1 MPCFTVRKLSL
12 AGLTLA
18 LAAGAATYSTER
30 ASAGAGQNA
39 TPTAASEAC
48 DRACLEGLANTYLTV
63 LMAHD
68 PSKLPVTDD
77 VKFTENAQTLKL
89 GDGLW
94 RTASGMDSYKHFF
107 EDPTAEQIGMFAT
120 IKENGM
126 GDILIVRI
134 KAKKQRVSELE
145 TIVIRTPG
153 GVAAYEK
160 YGNPDPIWSEVE
172 PPAERVSRDK
182 LIYVTNLYYS
192 GMQNNDGK
200 GDYSFFAH
208 DCNRIEH
215 AVQTTNMPKFN
226 YGHSSNQS
234 FVTLGCE
241 AQYKLGM
248 MGFVT
253 NIRERRYV
261 IVDEEKQQVLAFS
274 YFDHDSTVRQLN
286 LTDGETYYS
295 PPFFLT
301 PRTLAVSE
309 AFKIKNGKIRFVEMT
324 LTEAPWGSKSG
335 WVN

>member
-1 MPCFTVRKLSL
+1 MRNGAAQKLLL
-12 AGLTLA
+12 AGVTLA
-18 LAAGAATYSTER
+18 LIAGVTSHSSVR
-30 ASAGAGQNA
+30 ASAGSRQD
-39 TPTAASEAC
+39 PASGDTC
-48 DRACLEGLANTYLTV
+48 DRACLEGLANQYLAA

-107 EDPTAEQIGMFAT
+107 EDPTAGQIGMFAT

-134 KAKKQRVSELE
+134 KAKKQRVRELE

-172 PPAERVSRDK
+172 PPAERVSREK
-182 LIYVTNLYYS
+182 LIYTTNLYYS

-241 AQYKLGM
+241 AQFKLGM

-261 IVDEEKQQVLAFS
+261 VIDDEKQQVLALS
-274 YFDHDSTVRQLN
+274 YFDHDSTVRQLA

-335 WVN
+335 WVD

>member
-1 MPCFTVRKLSL
+1 MRIIVARKLFL
-12 AGLTLA
+12 AVATLA
-18 LAAGAATYSTER
+18 LSP
-30 ASAGAGQNA
+30 GAGIYSVCPASSMRQDSSANA
-39 TPTAASEAC
+39 KADSC
-48 DRACLEGLANTYLTV
+48 HRACLEGLANSYLAAV
-63 LMAHD
+63 VSRD
-68 PSKLPVTDD
+68 PSKLPVTEDL
-77 VKFTENAQTLKL
+77 KFTENGQTLKL
-89 GDGLW
+89 GEGLW
-94 RTASGMDSYKHFF
+94 RTATAMDTYTHYF
-107 EDPTAEQIGMFAT
+107 EDPGAGVIGMFAT
-120 IKENGM
+120 IEENGT
-126 GDILIVRI
+126 GDILVARI
-134 KAKKQRVSELE
+134 KAKNQRVSELE

-160 YGNPDPIWSEVE
+160 YGKPDPIWSEVE
-172 PPAERVSRDK
+172 PPAERVSRAQ
-182 LIYVTNLYYS
+182 LIYTTNLYYQ

-200 GDYSFFAH
+200 GDYAFFAH

-215 AVQTTNMPKFN
+215 AIQTTNMPKFN

-241 AQYKLGM
+241 AQFKLGM

-261 IVDEEKQQVLAFS
+261 VVDEEKQQVLAFS
-274 YFDHDSTVRQLN
+274 YFDHDSTVRQLE
-286 LTDGETYYS
+286 LTDGEIYYS

>member
-1 MPCFTVRKLSL
+1 MRKIAGQKLFL
-12 AGLTLA
+12 ASVMLA
-18 LAAGAATYSTER
+18 LIAGAAAYSGGT
-30 ASAGAGQNA
+30 ASAGHPQDLSSSDTCNR
-39 TPTAASEAC
+39 P
-48 DRACLEGLANTYLTV
+48 CLEGLANQYLAA

-77 VKFTENAQTLKL
+77 VKFTENAQALKL

-107 EDPTAEQIGMFAT
+107 EDPTAGQIGMFAT

-134 KAKKQRVSELE
+134 KATKQRVSELE

-153 GVAAYEK
+153 GVTAYEK

-172 PPAERVSRDK
+172 PPAERVSREK
-182 LIYVTNLYYS
+182 LIYTTNLYYS

-274 YFDHDSTVRQLN
+274 YFDHDSTVRQLA
-286 LTDGETYYS
+286 LTNGETYYS

-324 LTEAPWGSKSG
+324 LTETPWGSKSG